1 MTRKWILVM
10 AALLLVFPALA
21 CSISFGAGEQTPEP
35 TMPPPPAPGTPT
47 TPGPTGWHLYDVFFA
62 SEVTDGEEPITIA
75 DEFPLG
81 TPKIHSFATY
91 QGMADGLQCESVWY
105 LDGEQLSRTS
115 FEWGAGETGE
125 QLLIAQLEAEDGMPA
140 GNYDWELYVEREL
153 AVSGSFSVQGEAPVL
168 YRDHFSDPSSGWEVD
183 EYDSGSVGY
192 GDGFYFVTSVVEKQ
206 QMWGVANRSFSDLA
220 IEVDATQVSAP
231 ANENNS
237 YGVMCRVQP
246 NGDGYAL
253 RISGDGFYGI
263 HKVVNGDFEALVEWT
278 GSTAIRQGNATNHL
292 RAVCDGAALALFV
305 NGEWVAQAS
314 DSSFVEGDIALTAS
328 TFEEEMTEVHFDYLV
343 VFAPSEGAAE

>member
-10 AALLLVFPALA
+10 AVLLVFPALA
-21 CSISFGAGEQTPEP
+21 CSISLGTGEETPETTLP
-35 TMPPPPAPGTPT
+35 TPLAPGEPS
-47 TPGPTGWHLYDVFFA
+47 TPGPPGRRLYDVFFA
-62 SEVTDGEEPITIA
+62 SEVTEAEEAVTIA

-81 TPKIHSFATY
+81 TPKIHSFASY
-91 QGMADGLQCESVWY
+91 QGMADGQQCESVWY
-105 LDGEQLSRTS
+105 LDGEELSRTS
-115 FEWGAGETGE
+115 FEWGAGESGE

-140 GNYDWELYVEREL
+140 GEYDWELYVEREL

-168 YRDHFSDPSSGWEVD
+168 YRDDFSDPSSGWEIG

-192 GDGFYFVTSVVEKQ
+192 GDGYYFVTSTVEEQ

-220 IEVDATQVSAP
+220 IEVDATQISAP
-231 ANENNS
+231 ANDNNS

-246 NGDGYAL
+246 DGDGYAL

-263 HKVVNGDFEALVEWT
+263 YKVVNGEFEALVEWT

-292 RAVCDGAALALFV
+292 RAVCDGAVLALFV
-305 NGEWVAQAS
+305 NGEGVAQAS
-314 DSSFVEGDIALTAS
+314 DSSFAEGDIALTAS
-328 TFEEEMTEVHFDYLV
+328 TFEAELTEVHFDYLV